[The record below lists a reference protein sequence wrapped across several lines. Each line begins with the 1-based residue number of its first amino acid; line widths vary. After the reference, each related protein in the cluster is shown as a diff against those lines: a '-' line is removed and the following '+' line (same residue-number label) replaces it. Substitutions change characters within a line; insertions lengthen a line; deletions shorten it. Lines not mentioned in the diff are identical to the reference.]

1 MRFSSL
7 KSRVLSWFIII
18 ISILLFS
25 FSYALYYFLEQS
37 INLRIETSLYNRA
50 NKIKQSINIKKFTND
65 YNNEFLILKDNKIFY
80 KSPKFNLK
88 NYKSYIKENKDFFI
102 NGLDEY
108 NIEAIYISK
117 FTTPFYG
124 TIILYKQHISNKAE
138 DIEDI
143 LLVLNPLLLL
153 LLIIIGN
160 KLIDKILNPIKTLT
174 ATAKQITIKNFT
186 HTIDIPKN
194 DSEIKELI
202 EAFNEMITRLDD
214 GVKTLDRFNSDL
226 SHEINTPLTVI
237 KGELELCLKQKRD
250 EKFYKKAI
258 SKALQQTNQ
267 IKQLTNS
274 LLTLTKYSKQN
285 IIQTFTKVYLDS
297 ILLNICDKY
306 QNRLTIKKFES
317 ISMEANETLIY
328 LIFSNIIENSIKY
341 TPKDKNIYISL
352 FKAKDKIY
360 FIVED
365 EGIGIPKDELK
376 NITKRFYKVSKSRNK
391 AIQGF
396 GLGLSIVKNSIE
408 LHNGSLQ
415 IDSIVNKGT
424 KVTVA
429 F

>member
-1 MRFSSL
+1 MRFNSL

-18 ISILLFS
+18 VFILLSS

-37 INLRIETSLYNRA
+37 INLRIETSLYNKA
-50 NKIKQSINIKKFTND
+50 NKIKQSIDTQNFAND
-65 YNNEFLILKDNKIFY
+65 YNSEFLILKDNKIFY
-80 KSPKFNLK
+80 KSQKFNLK
-88 NYKSYIKENKDFFI
+88 NYKSYIKQNKEFFI
-102 NGLDEY
+102 NEIDEY

-117 FTTPFYG
+117 FTTPFNG

-153 LLIIIGN
+153 FLIIIGN
-160 KLIDKILNPIKTLT
+160 KLIDKVLNPIKTLT

-194 DSEIKELI
+194 NSEIKELI

-226 SHEINTPLTVI
+226 SHEINTPLTII

-250 EKFYKKAI
+250 EKFYKEAI

-285 IIQTFTKVYLDS
+285 ITQTFTKVYLDS

-317 ISMEANETLIY
+317 ISIEANETLIY

-365 EGIGIPKDELK
+365 KGIGIPKYELK
-376 NITKRFYKVSKSRNK
+376 NITKKFYKVSKSRNK

-424 KVTVA
+424 KVTVI

>member
-1 MRFSSL
+1 LRFSSL